1 MMSEALGFERG
12 VSRTWAEAPIFMG
25 LFTGLM
31 LLGAVLA
38 LIPGL
43 PLMRVLV
50 GVYVLN
56 GLLLPVELFAMLR
69 LINNRELMGK
79 HVNGPLFNLLAWTIT
94 ILVSLLSLTLLVL
107 TPFG

>member
-1 MMSEALGFERG
+1 
-12 VSRTWAEAPIFMG
+12 MG
-25 LFTGLM
+25 LFTGLI

-43 PLMRVLV
+43 PLIRVLV

-69 LINNRELMGK
+69 LVNKRELMGK
-79 HVNGPLFNLLAWTIT
+79 YVNGGLYNILAWTIAVV
-94 ILVSLLSLTLLVL
+94 VSLLSLALIVL
-107 TPFG
+107 TVLGWLG